1 LTIQRKAPKKATKK
15 KVAKR
20 RPVKRPSARKRNPAH
35 KAFEMGYEVGKDD
48 IDQMQWELYD
58 IYQGYAANIGWLLKN
73 DKFDT
78 SMSNYQQWMLGYIQ
92 AELDNKGDN
101 ASDKLKSIF
110 DKIKK
115 DKNYNNPLLGD
126 HSRVLQIISQ
136 DNNTDKAV
144 ERQLNQGKEYSE
156 FILDN
161 LLKYGYLT
169 KRLTRYELTPKGKVI
184 IKAIKEWRL
193 TPDQYKLM
201 RDIQDYLT

>member
-1 LTIQRKAPKKATKK
+1 LTIKKKATKK
-15 KVAKR
+15 KVSKR
-20 RPVKRPSARKRNPAH
+20 RPVKRPSSKRRNPAH
-35 KAFEMGYEVGKDD
+35 KAFQMGYEVGQDD

-58 IYQGYAANIGWLLKN
+58 IYQGYAANIGWLLKH

-78 SMSNYQQWMLGYIQ
+78 AMGNYQQWLLGYIQ
-92 AELDNKGDN
+92 AKLDTLVDP
-101 ASDKLKSIF
+101 SKLQDIF

-144 ERQLNQGKEYSE
+144 ERQLNQGEEYSE
-156 FILDN
+156 FILNN
-161 LLKYGYLT
+161 LLAYGYLT
-169 KRLTRYELTPKGKVI
+169 KRLSRYELTPKGKLIV
-184 IKAIKEWRL
+184 KAIKEWRL